1 MAAKNKATDERP
13 KPGPVEQ
20 VLRDAV
26 WSNEGSLQSLA
37 EAAGVPRSA
46 LTRFRA
52 EERTLKLPTVDK
64 LLTHLGAR
72 IVLPKAAKKSPTQ
85 ARKGATRR

>member
-1 MAAKNKATDERP
+1 MAKNKATDERST
-13 KPGPVEQ
+13 PGPAEKVI
-20 VLRDAV
+20 RDLV
-26 WSNEGSLQSLA
+26 WEHEGSLQSLA

-52 EERTLKLPTVDK
+52 EERTLKLPTVDR
-64 LLTHLGAR
+64 LLKHLGAR
-72 IVLPKAAKKSPTQ
+72 IVLPKAAQKSPTQ